1 MDNLHER
8 PQWDN
13 IEKSELTEII
23 EIENPKKQ
31 LWDLKKIVIE
41 HNRKRA
47 DQSLRELEEILHIT
61 EGKEDKNNDEIA
73 VASVNSPHN
82 PLNRMSVG
90 MSSSKEIPPLIET
103 VPTWIQWA
111 AQWTKES
118 LIIIGKSIKKLF
130 IDIALLPSDIYHYF
144 KKRSKKIG

>member
-1 MDNLHER
+1 MDNLRER

-13 IEKSELTEII
+13 VEKSELTEII

-47 DQSLRELEEILHIT
+47 DKSLRELEEILHIT
-61 EGKEDKNNDEIA
+61 EDKKDENNNEIA
-73 VASVNSPHN
+73 VASVDSPHN
-82 PLNRMSVG
+82 PLHTMSVG
-90 MSSSKEIPPLIET
+90 MSPSKEIPPLIET

-118 LIIIGKSIKKLF
+118 LIIIGKSTKKLLT
-130 IDIALLPSDIYHYF
+130 DIILLPYDIYDYF
-144 KKRSKKIG
+144 KKHSKKIG